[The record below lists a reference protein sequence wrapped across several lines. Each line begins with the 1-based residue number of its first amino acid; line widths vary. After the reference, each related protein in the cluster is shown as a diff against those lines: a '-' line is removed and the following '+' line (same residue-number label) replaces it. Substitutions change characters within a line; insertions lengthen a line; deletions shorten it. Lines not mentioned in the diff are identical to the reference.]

1 MLRQVLRHR
10 RWGLAL
16 GIASAVQTAPAFRPQ
31 WARCMAITARS
42 KRSVIEPRIPRMIL
56 VRDDGAKVDIGTELD
71 RQGPIYLNFVYTS
84 CGSVCPVL
92 SQTFSVL
99 ADRLGPERSKVR
111 MISLSIDPEYDTPS
125 RLAAYRQQFGADA
138 SWRFYTGSLEASAA
152 MQRAF
157 GVLSRDKMNHPVAT
171 FYRPAADRPWVRLD
185 GFASPGAAGSGIPLK
200 WQPIVRTP
208 AEQER
213 RYWARRP
220 ARRTG
225 PVASATD
232 EKPAPAVGFRTRH
245 WAQQGNIHDC
255 LEREPHAACHDD
267 FGANTEGIAC
277 GRGNKISGQIGGPGV
292 ELQV

>member
-1 MLRQVLRHR
+1 MLGKLCVTGL
-10 RWGLAL
+10 GLAL
-16 GIASAVQTAPAFRPQ
+16 SIVSAVETAPVFAHSGHTHGDHS
-31 WARCMAITARS
+31 AI
-42 KRSVIEPRIPRMIL
+42 KRSVIEPRIPRMTL
-56 VRDDGAKVDIGTELD
+56 VRDDGAKVDIGAELD

-171 FYRPAADRPWVRLD
+171 FYRPAADRPWLRLD
-185 GFASPGAAGSGIPLK
+185 GFASPEQLEAEYRSSGS
-200 WQPIVRTP
+200 Q
-208 AEQER
+208 
-213 RYWARRP
+213 
-220 ARRTG
+220 
-225 PVASATD
+225 
-232 EKPAPAVGFRTRH
+232 
-245 WAQQGNIHDC
+245 
-255 LEREPHAACHDD
+255 
-267 FGANTEGIAC
+267 
-277 GRGNKISGQIGGPGV
+277 
-292 ELQV
+292 